1 MDLITSLQEITKLS
15 HLYYSRQW
23 MFATAGNL
31 STRDNLTHNQFW
43 ITASGKHKGEL
54 RESDFVC
61 VSTLD
66 GSLVQAN
73 DGLKPSAET
82 SIHQVLYSQMPE
94 VGSCLHVHTIDSNL
108 LEFGVGKE
116 EGFKEIPLPPI
127 EIIKAF
133 GIWDEKPNLTMPV
146 FYNHTHVPT
155 IANEIKQYLMN
166 HGIPKVPF
174 LLIEGHGPTVWG
186 KSIAEANKHLEAV
199 HFLLQV
205 MARRI

>member
-1 MDLITSLQEITKLS
+1 
-15 HLYYSRQW
+15 

-31 STRDNLTHNQFW
+31 SARDMALPSQFW

-54 RESDFVC
+54 KETDFVC
-61 VSTLD
+61 VAVAD
-66 GSLVQAN
+66 GSLVKAV
-73 DGLKPSAET
+73 DGLRPSAET

-94 VGSCLHVHTIDSNL
+94 VGSCLHVHTIDSNS
-108 LEFGVGKE
+108 LEFGVKKE
-116 EGFKEIPLPPI
+116 EGYREISLPPI

-133 GIWDEKPNLTMPV
+133 GIWDEKPSLTMPV

-155 IANEIKQYLMN
+155 IANEIKRYFTEQ
-166 HGIPKVPF
+166 GIPKVPF

-186 KSIAEANKHLEAV
+186 RSISEANKHLEAV

-205 MARRI
+205 MARKV

>member
-1 MDLITSLQEITKLS
+1 MDLISSLQEVTKLS

-31 STRDNLTHNQFW
+31 STRDNSSHTEFW

-54 RESDFVC
+54 KDTDFVC
-61 VSTLD
+61 VSVKDGTLL
-66 GSLVQAN
+66 SAKE
-73 DGLKPSAET
+73 GLKPSAET
-82 SIHQVLYSQMPE
+82 SIHQVLYSQMPN
-94 VGSCLHVHTIDSNL
+94 VGSCLHVHTLESNL

-116 EGFKEIPLPPI
+116 EGYREIPIPPI

-133 GIWDEKPNLTMPV
+133 GIWDEKPSLTMPV
-146 FYNHTHVPT
+146 FYNHTDVPT
-155 IANEIKQYLMN
+155 IANQIKRYFTTV
-166 HGIPKVPF
+166 GIPKVPF

-205 MARRI
+205 MARRV

>member
-1 MDLITSLQEITKLS
+1 
-15 HLYYSRQW
+15 

-31 STRDNLTHNQFW
+31 STRDEVIPAQFW

-54 RESDFVC
+54 QETDFVC
-61 VSTLD
+61 VAVSD
-66 GSLVQAN
+66 GSLVKAAE
-73 DGLKPSAET
+73 GLKPSAET
-82 SIHQVLYSQMPE
+82 SIHQVLYSQMPD

-116 EGFKEIPLPPI
+116 EGFREISLPPI

-155 IANEIKQYLMN
+155 IANEIKRYFTEN
-166 HGIPKVPF
+166 GIPKVPF

-186 KSIAEANKHLEAV
+186 KTIKEANKHLEAV

-205 MARRI
+205 MARRL

>member
-1 MDLITSLQEITKLS
+1 
-15 HLYYSRQW
+15 

-31 STRDNLTHNQFW
+31 STRDPSTKEQFW

-54 RESDFVC
+54 KVTDFVS
-61 VSTLD
+61 VSASD

-73 DGLKPSAET
+73 EGLKPSAET

-108 LEFGVGKE
+108 LEFGVEKA
-116 EGFKEIPLPPI
+116 EGYREIPIPPI

-155 IANEIKQYLMN
+155 IANEIKRYFTVE
-166 HGIPKVPF
+166 GIPKVPF

-186 KSIAEANKHLEAV
+186 KTIAEANKHLEAV